1 MKDKKIIILLII
13 IVLIIAVIIAINIK
27 NNENENKLESNV
39 GEGRVVQ
46 NSQTEMYE
54 VYDGNGELVTT
65 LEDDSMKEIY
75 ESNPYFDPDPTN

>member
-27 NNENENKLESNV
+27 NNENENNLESNI

-75 ESNPYFDPDPTN
+75 KSNPYFDSDPTN

>member
-27 NNENENKLESNV
+27 NNENENNLESNI

-75 ESNPYFDPDPTN
+75 KSNPYFDPDPTN

>member
-13 IVLIIAVIIAINIK
+13 IVLLIAVIIAINIK

-65 LEDDSMKEIY
+65 LEDDNMKEIY